1 MSYKRGT
8 SNFVPQ
14 PGGMTLGTV
23 PALTSSLTTFP
34 QWFAGL
40 TASQLVYDFGET
52 INRWKAAR
60 VAADAADE
68 STHTTEAQ
76 VAYNARSAFFTAR
89 AAKDLVGVARD
100 TLANQEKHL
109 AQVTGFVEVGTHP
122 EIDLS
127 QAKADRA
134 TAQLQL
140 INAENNYAVA
150 KAMLNMAMGVE
161 RSVDYDLSDEELP
174 PVEGEDAQ
182 VEALIDVAKQS
193 RPEMANLRL
202 NLQSQELGLRSARDM
217 YWPNLGLAGTAN
229 DSGPYLDRTNWNFSG
244 VVTLSVPLLQG
255 GAIDAQIHQ
264 AQGQVVQAQAQ
275 LETERQQ
282 VRLDVE
288 QARLGIRV
296 RQGRDRRRG
305 RRAGQHARSA
315 APRRGALRDG
325 RRQHH
330 RARRRAGGAHHRR
343 RAEGLRAVPA
353 LHRARPAPE
362 GAGPERLSSLASVT
376 QRHRDPE
383 EAAAGGERAEVERA
397 GLALVGGAQRR
408 GEDRDPGPATQP
420 YPPSASSQTPTR
432 AVPTA
437 PRQNAPPP
445 LASREKASKSVV
457 SPELEGDDASSIVAV
472 PCTRPGARRAKR

>member
-1 MSYKRGT
+1 MKRSVPARALTLLAAGVLFTAGAARAADPSDATGPAPDTIARAPVVTLAEALRAARAHQPSLDLARGNAINAHGLADQARGALLPQLNGTLSYKRGT

-14 PGGMTLGTV
+14 PGGMTPGMV
-23 PALTSSLTTFP
+23 PAVNSSLTTFP

-40 TASQLVYDFGET
+40 NASQLVYDFGET

-100 TLANQEKHL
+100 TLGNQEKHL
-109 AQVTGFVEVGTHP
+109 AQVAGFVEVGTHP

-174 PVEGEDAQ
+174 AVEGEDAQ

-202 NLQSQELGLRSARDM
+202 NLQSEELGLRSARDM
-217 YWPNLGLAGTAN
+217 YWPNLGLSGTAN

-264 AQGQVVQAQAQ
+264 AQGQVVQAHAQ

-288 QARLGIRV
+288 QARLGIRSAKGAIAAADDAV
-296 RQGRDRRRG
+296 TNTRDR
-305 RRAGQHARSA
+305 
-315 APRRGALRDG
+315 LRL
-325 RRQHH
+325 
-330 RARRRAGGAHHRR
+330 
-343 RAEGLRAVPA
+343 AEGRYATGVGSIIELGDAQVA
-353 LHRARPAPE
+353 L
-362 GAGPERLSSLASVT
+362 T
-376 QRHRDPE
+376 T
-383 EAAAGGERAEVERA
+383 AAAQKVSAQYQLYAARAQ
-397 GLALVGGAQRR
+397 LLKALGRN
-408 GEDRDPGPATQP
+408 D
-420 YPPSASSQTPTR
+420 
-432 AVPTA
+432 
-437 PRQNAPPP
+437 
-445 LASREKASKSVV
+445 
-457 SPELEGDDASSIVAV
+457 
-472 PCTRPGARRAKR
+472 